1 MSKGAVVCVDDERFV
16 LISLR
21 DRLIAFLGGEYEIV
35 LAESGEEALE
45 ICAQLK
51 QEQIDIPLVIC
62 DRLMPGMSGTELL
75 TRIEGQFPETRKIL
89 LTGYA
94 NIDDIIEAIEQAN
107 LYRYIA
113 KPWNAK
119 DLELTVKEAIR
130 SYFQE
135 RRAIEQTQA
144 LQREIAERQQA
155 QKLLQESEE
164 RLENIL
170 NSLEEIVWSA
180 EPNSLKFLYLNAAA
194 EKIFGRPVSKFL
206 QNNNLWLKSVH
217 PQDRK
222 KVARGQETLLLT
234 GSLDLEYRIVRPDGE
249 LRWLSSRSSVIYD
262 ASGAAVRLDGII
274 RDITT
279 EKVAKEQLVR
289 KTSYDSLT
297 GLANRSVLVERL
309 KKILPKFAREQDYLC
324 AVLFIDLDR
333 FKVLN
338 DSLGHQM
345 GDRAIVETARRL
357 EKIVRTTDA
366 IARIGG
372 DEFVILLEP
381 IDDVN
386 DAIRIAE
393 RIAERL
399 KLPLI
404 LDGQKVFTSASIGI
418 ALSSPH
424 YDRADELLRDADI
437 AMYRAKAKG
446 RCCYEVFD
454 SEMYAQALAQH
465 QWENDL
471 RQALERQEF
480 QVYYQPIV
488 SAKNGTIAGFEAL
501 IRWLHP
507 ERGFV
512 SPAQF
517 IPIAEENGSIVP
529 IGQWVLESVC
539 QQIKLWQAQ
548 FGSRTPKVSV
558 NLSAKQLR
566 DAHFLK
572 KIDCLLEQTAIEGSY
587 LQLELTESML
597 MDGVEY
603 LLELLSQLRKRGIQL
618 SIDDFGTGYSS
629 LSYLHRFPV
638 NYLKIDRSFVRDLDS
653 KHESLK
659 ITESIVALAR
669 NLNIAAIAEGVETK
683 AQLSLLGQL
692 NCEYIQGYLF
702 SPPVPA
708 SAATDLLKKH
718 SVYARSAD

>member
-1 MSKGAVVCVDDERFV
+1 MSKGSVVCVDDERFV

-309 KKILPKFAREQDYLC
+309 KKILPKFARDRDYLC

-638 NYLKIDRSFVRDLDS
+638 NYLKIDRSFVRDIDS

>member
-1 MSKGAVVCVDDERFV
+1 
-16 LISLR
+16 
-21 DRLIAFLGGEYEIV
+21 
-35 LAESGEEALE
+35 
-45 ICAQLK
+45 
-51 QEQIDIPLVIC
+51 
-62 DRLMPGMSGTELL
+62 
-75 TRIEGQFPETRKIL
+75 
-89 LTGYA
+89 
-94 NIDDIIEAIEQAN
+94 
-107 LYRYIA
+107 
-113 KPWNAK
+113 
-119 DLELTVKEAIR
+119 
-130 SYFQE
+130 
-135 RRAIEQTQA
+135 
-144 LQREIAERQQA
+144 
-155 QKLLQESEE
+155 
-164 RLENIL
+164 
-170 NSLEEIVWSA
+170 
-180 EPNSLKFLYLNAAA
+180 
-194 EKIFGRPVSKFL
+194 
-206 QNNNLWLKSVH
+206 
-217 PQDRK
+217 
-222 KVARGQETLLLT
+222 
-234 GSLDLEYRIVRPDGE
+234 VRPDGE

-638 NYLKIDRSFVRDLDS
+638 NYLKIDRSFVRDIDS

>member
-1 MSKGAVVCVDDERFV
+1 MSKGAVVCIDDERFV

-21 DRLIAFLGGEYEIV
+21 DRLIAFLGSEYEIV

-51 QEQIDIPLVIC
+51 QEQIHIPLVIC
-62 DRLMPGMSGTELL
+62 DRMMPGMRGTELL
-75 TRIEGQFPETRKIL
+75 TRLQEQFPETRKIL

-107 LYRYIA
+107 LYRYIS

-130 SYFQE
+130 SYFQQ
-135 RRAIEQTQA
+135 RQSIEQTQV

-194 EKIFGRPVSKFL
+194 EKIFDRPVSEFL

-274 RDITT
+274 RDITP
-279 EKVAKEQLVR
+279 EKLAKEQLVR

-297 GLANRSVLVERL
+297 GLANRSVLVERIQN
-309 KKILPKFAREQDYLC
+309 ILSKSDRDRDYLF

-357 EKIVRTTDA
+357 EKIVRTTDT

-372 DEFVILLEP
+372 DEFAILLEP

-418 ALSSPH
+418 ALSSPD
-424 YDRADELLRDADI
+424 YKRADELLRDADI

-446 RCCYEVFD
+446 KCCYEVFD
-454 SEMYAQALAQH
+454 SKMYAQALAQH

-501 IRWLHP
+501 IRWQHP

-539 QQIKLWQAQ
+539 QQIKLWQEQ

-558 NLSAKQLR
+558 NLSAKQLT
-566 DAHFLK
+566 DADFLK
-572 KIDCLLEQTAIEGSY
+572 KIDFLLEQTGIEGSS

-638 NYLKIDRSFVRDLDS
+638 NYLKIDRSFIRDIDS

-708 SAATDLLKKH
+708 SAATDLLKKY
-718 SVYARSAD
+718 SVNARSAD

>member
-1 MSKGAVVCVDDERFV
+1 
-16 LISLR
+16 
-21 DRLIAFLGGEYEIV
+21 
-35 LAESGEEALE
+35 
-45 ICAQLK
+45 
-51 QEQIDIPLVIC
+51 
-62 DRLMPGMSGTELL
+62 MPGMSGTELL

-638 NYLKIDRSFVRDLDS
+638 NYLKIDRSFVRDIDS

-718 SVYARSAD
+718 SVYSRSAD

>member
-1 MSKGAVVCVDDERFV
+1 MSKGAIVCVDDERFV

-21 DRLIAFLGGEYEIV
+21 DRLMTFLGNEYEIV

-45 ICAQLK
+45 LFAELDR
-51 QEQIDIPLVIC
+51 EQIDIPLIIC
-62 DRLMPGMSGTELL
+62 DRMMPKISGTELL
-75 TRIEGQFPETRKIL
+75 TQIQSQFPETRKIL
-89 LTGYA
+89 LTGYSS
-94 NIDDIIEAIEQAN
+94 IDDVIEAINQTN
-107 LYRYIA
+107 LYRYIP

-130 SYFQE
+130 SYFQD
-135 RRAIEQTQA
+135 RQAIEQNKA

-180 EPNSLKFLYLNAAA
+180 EPQSLKFIYLNAAA
-194 EKIFGRPVSKFL
+194 EKIFGRPVAEFL
-206 QNNNLWLKSVH
+206 HNNNIWLKAVH

-222 KVARGQETLLLT
+222 IVAQGQQSLLET
-234 GSLDLEYRIVRPDGE
+234 GSLELEYRIVRPDGE

-262 ASGAAVRLDGII
+262 AKGAAIRLDGII
-274 RDITT
+274 RDITA
-279 EKVAKEQLVR
+279 EKVAREQLVR
-289 KTSYDSLT
+289 KTSYDGLT
-297 GLANRSVLVERL
+297 GLANRTVLVEQIDNILQRL
-309 KKILPKFAREQDYLC
+309 DRHRDYLF

-333 FKVLN
+333 FKILN

-357 EKIVRTTDA
+357 EKIVRTTDT

-372 DEFVILLEP
+372 DEFAILLEP
-381 IDDVN
+381 IDDVY

-393 RIAERL
+393 RILDRL
-399 KLPLI
+399 KLPLN

-418 ALSSPH
+418 AVSSSD
-424 YDRADELLRDADI
+424 YKRADELLRDADI

-446 RCCYEVFD
+446 RCCYEVFNH
-454 SEMYAQALAQH
+454 EMYAQALAQH

-488 SAKNGTIAGFEAL
+488 SAKNTTIVGFEAL
-501 IRWLHP
+501 IRWQHP

-517 IPIAEENGSIVP
+517 IPIAEENGTIVP
-529 IGQWVLESVC
+529 IGDWVLESVC
-539 QQIKLWQAQ
+539 QQIKLWQKQ
-548 FGSRTPKVSV
+548 FAERTPKVSV

-566 DAHFLK
+566 DPDFLK
-572 KIDCLLEQTAIEGSY
+572 KIDRLLDRTGIEGRY

-603 LLELLSQLRKRGIQL
+603 LLELLSQLRERGLQL

-638 NYLKIDRSFVRDLDS
+638 NYLKIDRSFVKDIES

-683 AQLSLLGQL
+683 AQLNLLSQL

-702 SPPVPA
+702 SPPVPIA
-708 SAATDLLKKH
+708 AATDLLKNH
-718 SVYARSAD
+718 SVKKAS